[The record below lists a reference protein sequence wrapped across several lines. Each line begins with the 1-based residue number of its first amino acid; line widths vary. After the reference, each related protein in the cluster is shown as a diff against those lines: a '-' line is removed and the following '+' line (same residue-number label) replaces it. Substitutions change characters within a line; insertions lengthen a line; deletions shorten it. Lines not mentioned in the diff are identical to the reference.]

1 MKIRIKGNS
10 LRYRLTRS
18 DISALKL
25 SGFLEERTSFPAHHL
40 VYAIIRTEDPS
51 LSSEFTGH
59 QIILYMP
66 GHMIMALA
74 ETDEVGFAENSGIVS
89 LLVEKDFYC
98 LVYNI

>member
-1 MKIRIKGNS
+1 
-10 LRYRLTRS
+10 
-18 DISALKL
+18 
-25 SGFLEERTSFPAHHL
+25 
-40 VYAIIRTEDPS
+40 
-51 LSSEFTGH
+51 
-59 QIILYMP
+59 MP